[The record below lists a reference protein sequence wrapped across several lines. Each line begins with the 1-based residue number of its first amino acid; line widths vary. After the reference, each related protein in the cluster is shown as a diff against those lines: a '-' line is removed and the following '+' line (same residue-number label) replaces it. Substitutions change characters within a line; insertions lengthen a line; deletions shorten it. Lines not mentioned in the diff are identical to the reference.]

1 MQNYV
6 LFTDVDCDMTP
17 AIAAEYGYHIISM
30 PYSIDGK
37 TTYPYEDFE
46 VFDAKPYYDM
56 LRAGTTPTT
65 SAVTYEK
72 YIEYFE
78 PFFAEGKD
86 ILYVH
91 FSRAMSGTFS
101 NMDKAV
107 ATLLEKYPERKFH
120 ALDTKGI
127 STLCFAMCREI
138 GDMYLAGKSAEEVM
152 AWGKENADH
161 YAFYM
166 FVDDLKFFR
175 RSGRVGGLAGTV
187 GTLLGIR
194 PIIYVNAEG
203 KMLSIGKEKGRN
215 KAVARVMQYV
225 RELGDNIADHR
236 IYIGNSDAPEF
247 VEMLREALVAEYGED
262 LNIEVVMVNPT
273 PGAHC
278 GPNGAGIAFR
288 SIKR

>member
-1 MQNYV
+1 MQNYA

-17 AIAAEYGYHIISM
+17 QIAAEYGYHMISM

-37 TTYPYEDFE
+37 TVYPYEDVKE
-46 VFDAKPYYDM
+46 FDSRAYYDM
-56 LRAGTTPTT
+56 LRGGTLPTT
-65 SAVTYEK
+65 SAITQEK

-91 FSRAMSGTFS
+91 FSRVMSGTFD
-101 NMDKAV
+101 NMDKALAV
-107 ATLLEKYPERKFH
+107 LKEKYPERTFY

-127 STLCFAMCREI
+127 STLSFAICREV
-138 GDMYLAGKSAEEVM
+138 GEMYLAGKSAEEIV
-152 AWGKENADH
+152 AWGKENVDN

-194 PIIYVNAEG
+194 PIIYVGSDG
-203 KMLSIGKEKGRN
+203 KMVSIGKEKGRN

-225 RELGDNIADHR
+225 RELGDRIADHR

-247 VEMLREALVAEYGED
+247 VEMLREALIEEYGND
-262 LNIEVVMVNPT
+262 LDIETVMVNPT

-278 GPNGAGIAFR
+278 GPNGAGVVFR
-288 SIKR
+288 SVKR

>member
-1 MQNYV
+1 MNNYV

-37 TTYPYEDFE
+37 TIYPYEDFE
-46 VFDAKPYYDM
+46 VFDARPYYDM
-56 LRAGTTPTT
+56 LREGTIPTT
-65 SAVTYEK
+65 SAVTPEK

-78 PFFAEGKD
+78 PFFKEGKD

-91 FSRAMSGTFS
+91 FSRAMSATFN
-101 NMDKAV
+101 NMDKALE
-107 ATLLEKYPERKFH
+107 TLKEKYPERKLY

-127 STLCFAMCREI
+127 STLCFAMCREV
-138 GDMYLAGKSAEEVM
+138 GDMYLAGKSPEEIIE
-152 AWGKENADH
+152 WGKANVDN

-194 PIIYVNAEG
+194 PIICVNSEG

-247 VEMLREALVAEYGED
+247 VEMLREELIREYGEN

-278 GPNGAGIAFR
+278 GPNGAGVVFR